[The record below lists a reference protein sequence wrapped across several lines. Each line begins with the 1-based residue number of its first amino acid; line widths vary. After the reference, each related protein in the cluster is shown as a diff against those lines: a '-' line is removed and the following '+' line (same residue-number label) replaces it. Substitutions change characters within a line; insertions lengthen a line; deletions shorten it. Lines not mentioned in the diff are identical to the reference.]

1 MISHIQT
8 FIKSAIRSKRQ
19 TTKSIRVMISHIQ
32 TFIKSAIRSKR
43 QTTKSIEGYDKPYTT
58 LYKVSNKK

>member
-1 MISHIQT
+1 
-8 FIKSAIRSKRQ
+8 
-19 TTKSIRVMISHIQ
+19 MISHIQ

-58 LYKVSNKK
+58 FIKSAIRSKRQTTKSIEGYDKPYTNLYKVSNKK

>member
-8 FIKSAIRSKRQ
+8 FIKSAIRSYYE
-19 TTKSIRVMISHIQ
+19 SHIQ

-43 QTTKSIEGYDKPYTT
+43 QTTKSIEGIQTFIKSAIRSTIYKP
-58 LYKVSNKK
+58 L